1 MGTKLYVGN
10 IPFKATEDDLTELFA
25 QAGSVQSVNLVTDPH
40 TGQPR
45 GFGFVEMASD
55 GEARK
60 AVESLNGSVFMER
73 TLTVD
78 EARPPKQ
85 RERGLGGGGGGR
97 GGYGGGRDDRSGR
110 GRR

>member
-10 IPFKATEDDLTELFA
+10 ISFRAGEDDIRTLFA
-25 QAGSVQSVNLVTDPH
+25 AAGTVESVNIITDPH
-40 TGQPR
+40 TGQSK

-55 GEARK
+55 GEA
-60 AVESLNGSVFMER
+60 ANAITTLNGTLLQER
-73 TLTVD
+73 AITVA

-85 RERGLGGGGGGR
+85 RERGFGGGGGGR
-97 GGYGGGRDDRSGR
+97 QGFGRDDRSGR